1 MFNRRKFLK
10 LIGLSGFFPA
20 KVIIGKKEE
29 KRIYLGDFFIAGYKY
44 YEGEEVIK
52 ELKEGEELNFKRQKD
67 NEFDEKAIEIYT
79 KSGKKLGYVPMDLNF
94 IPANIM
100 DQEIKIAGNI
110 SEIDHDAES
119 WEKVIVSIYQIV

>member
-1 MFNRRKFLK
+1 MIDRTKFLK
-10 LIGLSGFFPA
+10 FLGLTGFYPA
-20 KVIIGKKEE
+20 RVIIGKKEE
-29 KRIYLGDFFIAGYKY
+29 KRIYLGDFFIAGFKY
-44 YEGEEVIK
+44 YEGEEVIN
-52 ELKEGEELNFKRQKD
+52 ELTEGEELKFKRQKE
-67 NEFDEKAIEIYT
+67 NEYDEKAIEIYSS
-79 KSGKKLGYVPMDLNF
+79 SGKKLGYIPMDLNF

>member
-20 KVIIGKKEE
+20 KVIIGEKEE
-29 KRIYLGDFFIAGYKY
+29 KRIYLGDFFIAGFKY

-52 ELKEGEELNFKRQKD
+52 ELKEGEELKFKRQKE
-67 NEFDEKAIEIYT
+67 NEYDEKAIEIYSG
-79 KSGKKLGYVPMDLNF
+79 SGKKLGYIPMDLNF

-110 SEIDHDAES
+110 SGIDHSAES
-119 WEKVIVSIYQIV
+119 WEKVTVSIYQIV